1 MNPPCEKNFFAF
13 PDPTPEESKTLY
25 DISQKSNL
33 PLDPTLDPAA
43 YKKKKSL
50 KLLTTTASN
59 GSSDDPEK
67 YKLFTPQPPQKPEH
81 SMMFLNSINCM
92 SHAPRKIK
100 TQNSSEFHDFFYQDE
115 VHEVVMRKCGHKTQE
130 DRVKYFHYNFRLS
143 FE

>member
-115 VHEVVMRKCGHKTQE
+115 VHEVVMRKCGRKTQE
-130 DRVKYFHYNFRLS
+130 DRVEIFSLNNRLS
-143 FE
+143 F